1 MCINLKDL
9 KYTQI
14 FIVLYM
20 LIDSP
25 HFNRSLYKM
34 SITHRIPNF
43 KSFCETLK
51 QQSISEI
58 LKIVSKRS
66 KSSLHVSL
74 LKCSPRLEIRANFF
88 FFCSITH
95 QLILI

>member
-25 HFNRSLYKM
+25 HFNRRLYKR
-34 SITHRIPNF
+34 SVTHRIPNF
-43 KSFCETLK
+43 KSFCDIKTT
-51 QQSISEI
+51 
-58 LKIVSKRS
+58 VNKRD
-66 KSSLHVSL
+66 
-74 LKCSPRLEIRANFF
+74 
-88 FFCSITH
+88 T
-95 QLILI
+95 